1 MLGKCF
7 QCHYY
12 LHWSLIEVIQRVK
25 ILWLR
30 HHCKFLI
37 PTESF
42 FWCHLCKCCPHE
54 CHSHFMKVSRPVSIV
69 YPCWKLIGL
78 KSNLWGLLSGFLNT
92 LDLWPVWLA
101 EQLYIKFFL
110 ASLIQSPV
118 DNVSSYYAENTCNLR
133 LSFSKWVNQYS
144 FSLTKI

>member
-1 MLGKCF
+1 MFSMSLLSPLIFNTGNSEGKN
-7 QCHYY
+7 
-12 LHWSLIEVIQRVK
+12 SLTSSSLQVFNPYRK
-25 ILWLR
+25 
-30 HHCKFLI
+30 
-37 PTESF
+37 F

-78 KSNLWGLLSGFLNT
+78 KSNLWGLL
-92 LDLWPVWLA
+92 WLFKHVRS
-101 EQLYIKFFL
+101 LTCMTVYIKFFL
-110 ASLIQSPV
+110 ASLMQSPV
-118 DNVSSYYAENTCNLR
+118 DNVSSYYAEYTCNLR